1 MTTELLQKKTA
12 RYLSGDAKQGEAAQ
26 IDSWLTSIIENK
38 HSFSSEDERKSIE
51 NEITGL
57 VHAYAVSS
65 QELVPKPAASSW
77 WEKIGL

>member
-12 RYLSGDAKQGEAAQ
+12 RYLSGDAKKAEAAQ
-26 IDSWLTSIIENK
+26 IDTWLTSISSQQ
-38 HSFSSEDERKSIE
+38 SFLSDDERKLIE
-51 NEITGL
+51 TEITGL

-65 QELVPKPAASSW
+65 QELVPKPAVTSW